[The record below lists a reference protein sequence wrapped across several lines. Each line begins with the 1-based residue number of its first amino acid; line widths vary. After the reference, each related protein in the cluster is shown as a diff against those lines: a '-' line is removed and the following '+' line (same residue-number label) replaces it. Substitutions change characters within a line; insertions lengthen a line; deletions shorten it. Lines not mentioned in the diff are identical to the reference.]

1 MKENIKDILILFA
14 IFGMIAVAGSFYGF
28 SGDDVMCVPSQVIK
42 F

>member
-28 SGDDVMCVPSQVIK
+28 SGDDVMCVPSQEIK

>member
-1 MKENIKDILILFA
+1 MKEEIKDILILFA